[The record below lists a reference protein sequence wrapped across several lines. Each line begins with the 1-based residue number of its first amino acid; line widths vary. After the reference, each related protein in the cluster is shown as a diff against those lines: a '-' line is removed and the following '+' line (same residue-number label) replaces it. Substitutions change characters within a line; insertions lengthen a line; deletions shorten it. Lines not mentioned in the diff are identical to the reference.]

1 MTTVYTKP
9 QCVQCDMTKRMMDKI
24 GVEYTTVDIVENP
37 EELNKLIE
45 MGYRAAP
52 VVVADNGESW
62 AGFQPDK
69 IEALAAT
76 LATRSNEKICN
87 SRNSIC

>member
-9 QCVQCDMTKRMMDKI
+9 NCVQCDMTKRLMDKI
-24 GVEYTTVDIVENP
+24 GVEYNTVDTVENP
-37 EELNKLIE
+37 AELDRLIE

-52 VVVADNGESW
+52 VVVTEDDSW

-69 IEALAAT
+69 NTALAA
-76 LATRSNEKICN
+76 
-87 SRNSIC
+87 

>member
-1 MTTVYTKP
+1 MTIVYTKP
-9 QCVQCDMTKRMMDKI
+9 QCVQCDMTKRLMDKI

-37 EELNKLIE
+37 EEMQKLID

-52 VVVADNGESW
+52 VVMTEEGESW

-69 IEALAAT
+69 ITGLAA
-76 LATRSNEKICN
+76 
-87 SRNSIC
+87 

>member
-9 QCVQCDMTKRMMDKI
+9 QCVQCEATKRMMDKL

-37 EELNKLIE
+37 AELDKLIE

-52 VVVADNGESW
+52 VVVTDKDSW
-62 AGFQPDK
+62 SGFQPEK
-69 IEALAAT
+69 IEALAA
-76 LATRSNEKICN
+76 
-87 SRNSIC
+87 